1 MRRGCGRWPSGIMR
15 IARRRTAMRQRAGPR
30 WPRSR
35 RASGENNVKASE
47 DHQILGRGISPMT
60 LSRRT
65 LRTAVVIGYAVVV
78 ALVIADLFT
87 NVFAETWPDRVVV
100 GWFLI
105 LSCGLLW
112 LADWAGEVW
121 PRQEHAVI

>member
-1 MRRGCGRWPSGIMR
+1 M
-15 IARRRTAMRQRAGPR
+15 A
-30 WPRSR
+30 
-35 RASGENNVKASE
+35 
-47 DHQILGRGISPMT
+47 

-65 LRTAVVIGYAVVV
+65 LRTAIVIGYAVVV

-112 LADWAGEVW
+112 LADWTVKIW
-121 PRQEHAVI
+121 PR

>member
-1 MRRGCGRWPSGIMR
+1 
-15 IARRRTAMRQRAGPR
+15 
-30 WPRSR
+30 
-35 RASGENNVKASE
+35 
-47 DHQILGRGISPMT
+47 MT

-65 LRTAVVIGYAVVV
+65 LRMAVVIGYAVVV

-112 LADWAGEVW
+112 LADWTVKIW
-121 PRQEHAVI
+121 PR

>member
-1 MRRGCGRWPSGIMR
+1 
-15 IARRRTAMRQRAGPR
+15 
-30 WPRSR
+30 
-35 RASGENNVKASE
+35 
-47 DHQILGRGISPMT
+47 MT

-65 LRTAVVIGYAVVV
+65 LRTAIVIGYALVV

-105 LSCGLLW
+105 LIGCGLLW
-112 LADWAGEVW
+112 LVDWIW
-121 PRQEHAVI
+121 LRM